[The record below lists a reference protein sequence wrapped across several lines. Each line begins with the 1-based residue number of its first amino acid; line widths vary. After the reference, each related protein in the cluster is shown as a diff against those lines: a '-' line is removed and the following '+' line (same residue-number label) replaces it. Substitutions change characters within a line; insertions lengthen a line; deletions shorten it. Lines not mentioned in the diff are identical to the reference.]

1 MRQMSARKSKR
12 NSYKKR
18 KSTRKINRKSKRN
31 SYKRRKRR
39 IRTSKRNSY
48 KRSKVGGRPLEG
60 YSPSLSPYTA
70 GKELPTIADLQA
82 EQAADPLWIEYLA
95 NLATRKE
102 EKERVERQVKTVSTN
117 IGRLNKQ
124 LEEAM
129 AQNPRDEGLINIL
142 KMSLALKEKARAE
155 LLKRELPPKPRD
167 PYYYLYAH
175 RQN

>member
-1 MRQMSARKSKR
+1 MRPMRQMSARKSKR

-18 KSTRKINRKSKRN
+18 KSTRKIN
-31 SYKRRKRR
+31 SYKKRKRR

-48 KRSKVGGRPLEG
+48 KRSKVGGRPL
-60 YSPSLSPYTA
+60 PDWHPTLTPYEIPD
-70 GKELPTIADLQA
+70 KELPTIADLKLA
-82 EQAADPLWIEYLA
+82 RSEDPLWIEYLA
-95 NLATRKE
+95 NLATWKE
-102 EKERVERQVKTVSTN
+102 EKERVERQKEIAVAG
-117 IGRLNKQ
+117 IDRLNKQ